1 MIDQVHRRDWESE
14 RRATPR
20 AEEVFKPVA
29 LPALAAALRAARPR
43 PPETPR
49 QDLPP
54 FLRKKP

>member
-1 MIDQVHRRDWESE
+1 MIDQAHRHDSESE
-14 RRATPR
+14 RRDMPR

-29 LPALAAALRAARPR
+29 LPALAAALRAGRPW

-49 QDLPP
+49 QNIPP